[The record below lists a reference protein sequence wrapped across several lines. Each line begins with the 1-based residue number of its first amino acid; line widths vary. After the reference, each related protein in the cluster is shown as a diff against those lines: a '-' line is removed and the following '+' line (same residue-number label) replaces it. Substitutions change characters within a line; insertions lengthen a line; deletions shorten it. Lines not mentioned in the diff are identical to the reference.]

1 MKTAHHQNFV
11 NPTSSCMQ
19 GVTQAHTNESSYVTW
34 RIWNRAQSSFS
45 CQEWS
50 QRFPWKRAQGIRTVV
65 QLMEAKCPRCSS
77 NIKQAG
83 RRGWVAFVEQEER
96 IGGQRKSDWSS
107 RKLSSVPS
115 SAVQYPRHKTTLA
128 GIHMPPGGK
137 LCHSQAIITS
147 KEGYFPNP
155 FEAQIQT
162 GCMGTSVSLTACT
175 KAGNP
180 RLHPWN
186 RLFSYKDLKRLVCGP
201 SNLRPKFKQ

>member
-65 QLMEAKCPRCSS
+65 QLMEGKCPRWCS

-83 RRGWVAFVEQEER
+83 KRGWVAFVEQEER

-115 SAVQYPRHKTTLA
+115 SAVQYHPIPATQNHS
-128 GIHMPPGGK
+128 GGHPYATGWEALPLSHHNHIK
-137 LCHSQAIITS
+137 RRIFPKSLWS
-147 KEGYFPNP
+147 PNP
-155 FEAQIQT
+155 N
-162 GCMGTSVSLTACT
+162 GVHGHLCKLDC
-175 KAGNP
+175 
-180 RLHPWN
+180 LH
-186 RLFSYKDLKRLVCGP
+186 
-201 SNLRPKFKQ
+201 